1 MDRKERK
8 QQRKHSFWLMDE
20 GPFHNRIPKLSKQLG
35 LARRM
40 YSSNL
45 FINGVLLFRKR
56 SPTIITF
63 AKKKIKGKKFHSLGK
78 FLSKCL
84 ENRPLGCSSTNT

>member
-1 MDRKERK
+1 MYIYVYICINEWTGRKENNKENILAGSWTRVDFT
-8 QQRKHSFWLMDE
+8 RV
-20 GPFHNRIPKLSKQLG
+20 PKLSKQQD

-56 SPTIITF
+56 NPTTI
-63 AKKKIKGKKFHSLGK
+63 ACAQKK
-78 FLSKCL
+78 
-84 ENRPLGCSSTNT
+84 